1 MHEPW
6 NVNIHYDLTL
16 DRQVPP
22 AAKSVLDVGCGDG
35 FLAARLARR
44 VPHVV
49 ALDIDEP
56 VLGRARSRFPNAPI
70 TWRHGDVLTD
80 DLECGFFDAVVS
92 NATLH
97 HLGDAFTSLRRLGT
111 LVRPGGVLA
120 VVTFPCMQWRDLPW
134 GAASFLARTVANRV
148 RGKWEHTA
156 PQSWPPPATYR
167 QLHVQSA
174 AALRGARTSRLLF
187 GRCLIY
193 WQRPLSTERNVV
205 AEADRQQ
212 RRYVATAEVV
222 KACDGPYPG
231 PRAWA
236 RFTAPGKR

>member
-1 MHEPW
+1 
-6 NVNIHYDLTL
+6 
-16 DRQVPP
+16 
-22 AAKSVLDVGCGDG
+22 
-35 FLAARLARR
+35 

-56 VLGRARSRFPNAPI
+56 VLGRARSRFPKAPI

-97 HLGDAFTSLRRLGT
+97 HLGEAFTSLRRLGT

-148 RGKWEHTA
+148 RGQWEHTA
-156 PQSWPPPATYR
+156 SQSWPPPATHR
-167 QLHVQSA
+167 QLQVQSA
-174 AALRGARTSRLLF
+174 AALRGAHTSRLPF

-205 AEADRQQ
+205 CGSGSPT
-212 RRYVATAEVV
+212 RRHGATAEVV
-222 KACDGPYPG
+222 KACDGLYRG

>member
-134 GAASFLARTVANRV
+134 GAGLVPRPDGCQPSPWQVGTHCPAIVAAPGHLSATAGSKRRGVAR
-148 RGKWEHTA
+148 G
-156 PQSWPPPATYR
+156 SYFPPSLR
-167 QLHVQSA
+167 SVSHLLA
-174 AALRGARTSRLLF
+174 AA
-187 GRCLIY
+187 
-193 WQRPLSTERNVV
+193 
-205 AEADRQQ
+205 AEH
-212 RRYVATAEVV
+212 
-222 KACDGPYPG
+222 
-231 PRAWA
+231 
-236 RFTAPGKR
+236 